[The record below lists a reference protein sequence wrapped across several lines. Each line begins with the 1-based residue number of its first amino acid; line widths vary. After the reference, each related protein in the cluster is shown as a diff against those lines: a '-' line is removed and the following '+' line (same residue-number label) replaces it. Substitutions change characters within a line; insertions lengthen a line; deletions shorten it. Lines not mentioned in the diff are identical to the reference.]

1 MWLATSGLFSSTG
14 KRPDTCPRLSPM
26 ASWIDHLSGV
36 KASRVTGGMRGMQ
49 SSGMQSSFVDSSN
62 DQMQDYLCFAEDRDC
77 IEQAGQRSISFVEE
91 VHFQGCNLE
100 RLGWS
105 VLGDGR
111 TRQQQNRKITERLR
125 GNMKRNNSR
134 YKAQGRNRFTA
145 HRAFTLI
152 AQL

>member
-14 KRPDTCPRLSPM
+14 KGPDTCSRLSPM
-26 ASWIDHLSGV
+26 ASWIDRLSGG

-49 SSGMQSSFVDSSN
+49 SSFVDSSN
-62 DQMQDYLCFAEDRDC
+62 EQMQDY
-77 IEQAGQRSISFVEE
+77 EE
-91 VHFQGCNLE
+91 VHFQGCNLD